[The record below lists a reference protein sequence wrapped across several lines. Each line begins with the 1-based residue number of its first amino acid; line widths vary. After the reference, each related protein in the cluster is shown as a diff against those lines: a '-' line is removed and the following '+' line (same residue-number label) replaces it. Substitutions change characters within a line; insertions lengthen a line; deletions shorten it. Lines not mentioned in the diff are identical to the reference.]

1 MRGTFFLKP
10 LELNLDV
17 TGESWS
23 QGDEVSGTLAIK
35 AHGEADLS
43 KIGIHLCEVN
53 MKKFKAKDPAAF
65 KVLESL
71 PAATE
76 STSFNF
82 KLSQSCLITEKTTS
96 LYIVCGNI
104 ETPYECGHLQLEVT
118 AHKNIL
124 SFIQVFENFLKFKF
138 KPLKNKAEK
147 VQAKLTPPDIKDWAN
162 IKSIDL
168 AMTCVDGVLNL
179 DFAFK
184 IKKISYDGPSMETKE
199 VKHTETLELKP
210 RDYILFESTLNQN
223 FITQELNKA
232 LDSVRLKP
240 VI

>member
-96 LYIVCGNI
+96 LYIVWYKGAG
-104 ETPYECGHLQLEVT
+104 TDGT
-118 AHKNIL
+118 
-124 SFIQVFENFLKFKF
+124 F
-138 KPLKNKAEK
+138 NK
-147 VQAKLTPPDIKDWAN
+147 
-162 IKSIDL
+162 
-168 AMTCVDGVLNL
+168 L
-179 DFAFK
+179 DRLF
-184 IKKISYDGPSMETKE
+184 
-199 VKHTETLELKP
+199 ELK
-210 RDYILFESTLNQN
+210 
-223 FITQELNKA
+223 
-232 LDSVRLKP
+232 
-240 VI
+240 